1 MATTLQG
8 EQLTPTFAKYSTV
21 GGVAGSLRLVST
33 GEATNILPLAVV
45 LQTAAGVTYTAS
57 GGGGGGGGEVTI
69 GDPTTA
75 TNQAAV
81 QAPGTSGAYAL
92 AVQGVTGGTPMNVA
106 ITSGGGG
113 SSNTVAPTAPGTSA
127 TTANPV
133 QGVTGGV
140 PLPVSGTFYQTTQP
154 ISAASLPLPSG
165 ASTSAKQP
173 ALGTAGTPSTD
184 VLSVQGAASMTAL
197 KTDGSG
203 VTQPVSIASLP
214 ALATGAN
221 TIGAV
226 TPLVAAAAV
235 SATNP
240 MPTTSGQ
247 FARTDKSGT
256 ITAGGTAQT
265 LFAAGAITHGGYFQN
280 LSTAGI
286 YLRDD
291 GTAASAGQG
300 SVLIPANGGFWYWDV
315 TGVPPTSVSI
325 FCATT
330 GSVFTCKVW

>member
-45 LQTAAGVTYTAS
+45 LQTAAGVSYTAS

-154 ISAASLPLPSG
+154 VSIAASV
-165 ASTSAKQP
+165 AVT
-173 ALGTAGTPSTD
+173 GTFYQA
-184 VLSVQGAASMTAL
+184 
-197 KTDGSG
+197 
-203 VTQPVSIASLP
+203 TQPVSLASLP

-280 LSTAGI
+280 LSTAAI

-291 GTAASAGQG
+291 GTTASAGQG

-315 TGVPPTSVSI
+315 TGVPTTSSSI

-330 GSVFTCKVW
+330 GSAFTCKVW

>member
-1 MATTLQG
+1 MATLLQG
-8 EQLTPTFAKYSTV
+8 EQLTPTFAKYSTI

-45 LQTAAGVTYTAS
+45 LQTAAGVSYTAS
-57 GGGGGGGGEVTI
+57 GGGGGGG
-69 GDPTTA
+69 
-75 TNQAAV
+75 AV
-81 QAPGTSGAYAL
+81 QVTDAISSDAASVTPPGTSGIYSL
-92 AVQGVTGGTPMNVA
+92 SVQPATGGLQFPVTGA
-106 ITSGGGG
+106 
-113 SSNTVAPTAPGTSA
+113 
-127 TTANPV
+127 
-133 QGVTGGV
+133 
-140 PLPVSGTFYQTTQP
+140 FYQATQP
-154 ISAASLPLPSG
+154 VSAASLPLPSG

-173 ALGTAGTPSTD
+173 ALGTAGTPSAD
-184 VLSVQGAASMTAL
+184 VLSVQGAPSMTAL

-203 VTQPVSIASLP
+203 VTQPVSIAASVAVTGTFYQATQPVSLASLP

-280 LSTAGI
+280 LSTVNI
-286 YLRDD
+286 WIRDD
-291 GTAASAGQG
+291 GTAASAAPG
-300 SVLIPANGGFWYWDV
+300 SVLVPANGGFFYWDN
-315 TGVPPTSVSI
+315 TGVPTTSVSI

-330 GSVFTCKVW
+330 ASQFTCKVW

>member
-1 MATTLQG
+1 MATLLQG

-45 LQTAAGVTYTAS
+45 LQTAAGVSYTAS
-57 GGGGGGGGEVTI
+57 GGGGGGGEVTI

-92 AVQGVTGGTPMNVA
+92 AMQGVTGGTPVNVA

-154 ISAASLPLPSG
+154 VSIAASV
-165 ASTSAKQP
+165 AVT
-173 ALGTAGTPSTD
+173 GTFYQT
-184 VLSVQGAASMTAL
+184 
-197 KTDGSG
+197 
-203 VTQPVSIASLP
+203 TQPVSIAASVAVTGTFYQATQPVSLASLP
-214 ALATGAN
+214 ALATGTN

-256 ITAGGTAQT
+256 ITAGNTAQT

-280 LSTAGI
+280 LSTVAM

-291 GTAASAGQG
+291 GTTASAGQG

-315 TGVPPTSVSI
+315 TGVPPTSASI

>member
-1 MATTLQG
+1 MATMLQG

-45 LQTAAGVTYTAS
+45 LTDTTGASYVASS
-57 GGGGGGGGEVTI
+57 GGGGGIGTATTPNVSTI
-69 GDPTTA
+69 ADPTTGTRQA
-75 TNQAAV
+75 SVTVPGTTGTNALAIQPVAGSLALPVTIAAAV
-81 QAPGTSGAYAL
+81 A
-92 AVQGVTGGTPMNVA
+92 VTGA
-106 ITSGGGG
+106 
-113 SSNTVAPTAPGTSA
+113 
-127 TTANPV
+127 
-133 QGVTGGV
+133 
-140 PLPVSGTFYQTTQP
+140 FYQTTQP

-173 ALGTAGTPSTD
+173 ALGTAGTPSAD

-235 SATNP
+235 SVTNP
-240 MPTTSGQ
+240 MPTSSGQ

-280 LSTAGI
+280 LSTVAI

-291 GTAASAGQG
+291 GTTASAGQG
-300 SVLIPANGGFWYWDV
+300 SVLIPANGGFWYWDQ
-315 TGVPPTSVSI
+315 TGVPTTSSSI

-330 GSVFTCKVW
+330 GSAFTCKVW